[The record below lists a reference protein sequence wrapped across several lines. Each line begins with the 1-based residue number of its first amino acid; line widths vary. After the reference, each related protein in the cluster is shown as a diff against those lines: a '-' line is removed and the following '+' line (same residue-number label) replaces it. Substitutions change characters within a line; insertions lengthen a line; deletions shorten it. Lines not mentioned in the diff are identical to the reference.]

1 MAGEALAG
9 LREKSWMP
17 FAGVTAA
24 AVVLA
29 LLASAGVKVLVRLP
43 EGAKATPALTAEDIA
58 NAGGLPLSPDDV
70 TATVTEGGDGA
81 EGAAS
86 SGSGAAGGL
95 TAAIH
100 AGRRMSQ
107 KDYVESILGRNIFD
121 PTKIGKPEC
130 VGDECESGASDL
142 KVTLKGTVVAVP
154 AAYSAAFIAEEGV
167 EIVHAYGIGQKVQG
181 AEILEIQD
189 KRVRVRNASGNEEWL
204 EVGVDKPA
212 SAGDGAKPSSG
223 EGGISGDG
231 ETNFTIDRSTLD
243 AALGNMDELS
253 GMARALLH
261 RGPDGEYDG
270 YRLSAIRRDTLPDK
284 VGIRNGDII
293 HSVNGLQINSLDG
306 AMKALDALKTQP
318 NLKVEV
324 TRRGQ
329 PTTLNYDIR

>member
-9 LREKSWMP
+9 LRGKPWVP
-17 FAGVTAA
+17 FAGVTAG

-43 EGAKATPALTAEDIA
+43 DGAKPIPAMTAEDLA
-58 NAGGLPLSPDDV
+58 SAGGLPLNPDDAS
-70 TATVTEGGDGA
+70 ATVTTGGGDA
-81 EGAAS
+81 
-86 SGSGAAGGL
+86 GSADNL
-95 TAAIH
+95 NAAIH
-100 AGRRMSQ
+100 AGRRLS
-107 KDYVESILGRNIFD
+107 KDEYVKGILGRNIFD
-121 PTKIGKPEC
+121 PSKIGQPEC
-130 VGDECESGASDL
+130 VGEDCPGGQQSDL

-154 AAYSAAFIAEEGV
+154 AAYSAAFIAEEGK
-167 EIVHAYGIGQKVQG
+167 ETVHAYGIGQKVQG

-189 KRVRVRNASGNEEWL
+189 KRVRVRNPAGAEEWL

-212 SAGDGAKPSSG
+212 STGDGAKPATT
-223 EGGISGDG
+223 EGGITGDG
-231 ETNFTIDRSTLD
+231 ETNFTIDRATLN

-293 HSVNGLQINSLDG
+293 HSVNGLPINSLDG

>member
-9 LREKSWMP
+9 LRDKPWMP
-17 FAGVTAA
+17 FIGVTVG

-29 LLASAGVKVLVRLP
+29 LLASAGVGVLVRLP
-43 EGAKATPALTAEDIA
+43 EGAKVSPAMTAEDIA
-58 NAGGLPLSPDDV
+58 SAGGLPTNADDV
-70 TATVTEGGDGA
+70 TATVTAGADAGADAGGSSA
-81 EGAAS
+81 EGLA
-86 SGSGAAGGL
+86 
-95 TAAIH
+95 AAIH
-100 AGRRMSQ
+100 AGRRLS
-107 KDYVESILGRNIFD
+107 KDEYVKGILGRNIFD
-121 PTKIGKPEC
+121 PSKIGQPEC
-130 VGDECESGASDL
+130 VGDDCPDGQQSEL

-154 AAYSAAFIAEEGV
+154 AAYSAAFIAEEGK
-167 EIVHAYGIGQKVQG
+167 ETVHAYGIGQKVQG

-189 KRVRVRNASGNEEWL
+189 KRVRVRNPAGAEEWL
-204 EVGVDKPA
+204 EVGVEKPA
-212 SAGDGAKPSSG
+212 SAGDGAKPPA
-223 EGGISGDG
+223 EGGITGDG
-231 ETNFTIDRSTLD
+231 ETNFTIDRTTLN

-293 HSVNGLQINSLDG
+293 HSVNGLPINSLDG

>member
-9 LREKSWMP
+9 LRDKPWMP
-17 FAGVTAA
+17 FVGVTVG

-29 LLASAGVKVLVRLP
+29 LLASAGVGVLVRLP
-43 EGAKATPALTAEDIA
+43 EGAKVTPAMTAEDIA
-58 NAGGLPLSPDDV
+58 GAGGLSTNADDV
-70 TATVTEGGDGA
+70 TATGGGDAGA
-81 EGAAS
+81 DAGGS
-86 SGSGAAGGL
+86 SADGL

-100 AGRRMSQ
+100 AGRRLS
-107 KDYVESILGRNIFD
+107 KADYVKSILDRNIFD
-121 PTKIGKPEC
+121 PSKIGKPIC
-130 VGDECESGASDL
+130 VGDECPDEAGSDL

-154 AAYSAAFIAEEGV
+154 AAYSAAFIAEEGK
-167 EIVHAYGIGQKVQG
+167 ETVHAYGIGQKVQG

-189 KRVRVRNASGNEEWL
+189 KRVRVRNPAGAEEWL
-204 EVGVDKPA
+204 EVGVEKPA
-212 SAGDGAKPSSG
+212 SVGDGAKPAA
-223 EGGISGDG
+223 EGGITGDG
-231 ETNFTIDRSTLD
+231 ETNFTIDRATLN